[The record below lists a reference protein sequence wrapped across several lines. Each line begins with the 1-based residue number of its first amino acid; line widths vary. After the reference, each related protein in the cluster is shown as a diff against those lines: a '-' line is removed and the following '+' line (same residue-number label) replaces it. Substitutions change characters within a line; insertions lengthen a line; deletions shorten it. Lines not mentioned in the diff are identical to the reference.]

1 MSYITLLKERAM
13 SKNIAEETVVIP
25 RKEYRLLKEIYKT
38 VKRQNFL
45 LRVAEAEYN
54 LDKGKIRNF
63 LQKIF

>member
-1 MSYITLLKERAM
+1 M

-45 LRVAEAEYN
+45 LRIAEAEYN
-54 LDKGKIRNF
+54 LDKGKVR
-63 LQKIF
+63 KISAKDILNSI